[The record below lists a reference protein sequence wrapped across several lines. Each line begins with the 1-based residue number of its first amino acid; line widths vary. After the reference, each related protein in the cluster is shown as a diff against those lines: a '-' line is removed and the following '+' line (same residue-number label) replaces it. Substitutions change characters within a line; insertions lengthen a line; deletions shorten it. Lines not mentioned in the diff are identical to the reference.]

1 MRASFPKTSARF
13 GRVACSAVRVVRV
26 DRKRSRSETET
37 KALSNLG
44 GLTIG
49 FAAATYPRFDSAL
62 MKLELLFKVRLRA
75 L

>member
-13 GRVACSAVRVVRV
+13 GRVACSAVRVV
-26 DRKRSRSETET
+26 RKRSRSETET